1 MNLEAVRGQTQQAPQ
16 LRPMPPLQPPLV
28 PLLQVS
34 PPPLRP
40 SPSSP
45 SSSPPPSSS
54 SSSSL
59 VLVLV
64 LSTGWAEGRLGKST
78 ALGTLGQI
86 ARASALRA
94 PTRRRTCS

>member
-40 SPSSP
+40 SPSSS

-54 SSSSL
+54 SSSSPSSVVAVDVASIFVDASLIL
-59 VLVLV
+59 VICF
-64 LSTGWAEGRLGKST
+64 R
-78 ALGTLGQI
+78 
-86 ARASALRA
+86 
-94 PTRRRTCS
+94 